1 MSPSGV
7 IIVHGER
14 VTVDARVKTWH
25 ETGLAFPERRGRSV
39 TSAVVLH
46 WTGAEN
52 PPDRLFANMR
62 AARLSVHFAI
72 DQQGSVW
79 QFMDA
84 HLRGAHCHAH
94 GANGFA
100 VGCELINRGSD
111 LKCPTQG
118 IERQLRREAIHGRAV
133 TYAAFTEPQITAALA
148 LTEALCRT
156 YGLPMLV
163 PRERG
168 DVLATAMSLGEARAF
183 RGVVGHLNFE
193 RGKVDP
199 GLELLRRVH
208 QRGVEL
214 IGPGVA

>member
-1 MSPSGV
+1 MRGS
-7 IIVHGER
+7 IIIAGKR
-14 VTVDARVKTWH
+14 VPIDATVRTWE
-25 ETGLAFPERRGRSV
+25 ETGLGFTEQRVRPSTTAC
-39 TSAVVLH
+39 VLH

-52 PPDRLFANMR
+52 PPDKLFANLR
-62 AARLSVHFAI
+62 ASRLSVHFAI
-72 DQQGSVW
+72 DQVGVVW

-100 VGCELINRGSD
+100 VGVEIINRGSD
-111 LKCPTQG
+111 LNAPSQG
-118 IERQLRREAIHGRAV
+118 VERVLRRETIHGRIV
-133 TYAAFTEPQITAALA
+133 TYAGFTESQTQAALA

-156 YGLPMLV
+156 YALPLLV

-168 DVLATAMSLGEARAF
+168 DVLATAMSLSEARAF
-183 RGVVGHLNFE
+183 RGVVGHFQFE
-193 RGKVDP
+193 RGKADP

-214 IGPGVA
+214 MGPGVA